1 MNAPPASQSLE
12 QELTEL
18 MRTPTGTRMFRPLQ
32 ARALVSAHEAGGL
45 FCNAAVGMGKTDV
58 CAVAM
63 QLLGGAR
70 PMVLTEASNI
80 PQMRADFQKLR
91 QHWQMP
97 SHYWLEAYEK
107 LGSPLHANLL
117 EERNPTCLI
126 LDEAH
131 KNKHVKVS
139 ARARRVDR
147 WRRANP
153 QVPVLCLSGSPGSE
167 LEDYAHLLLWA
178 IPSLAGDLIPV
189 DAEGRPGGADF
200 KLLCK
205 RLKDPE
211 EEAFRSDFRERLCA
225 MPGVVISPDTFTEK
239 PIRIVHTVLDTP
251 AEMEPHWEQ
260 LRDVGEAPDG
270 WFLEGPAEQWG
281 LARCLSNGMYYEHVP
296 RPPEP
301 WREARTNWYRF
312 CRELIEDEKAPGG
325 PWDTEGQV
333 ARGVLAGSL
342 PRDLYDAW
350 VAIKDT
356 YQPEIKTTWLSSHT
370 VDYAVQWGKEH
381 LEQTADTRQGG
392 GAIVWVEQ
400 TGVGEELARRT
411 RWPYYASGAT
421 NAKGEHVRNA
431 KAPIII
437 CAVKSCGTGKN
448 LQRYS
453 RNLFLSPPSNND
465 QAEQWFGRT
474 HRSGQPQGE
483 VFVELVYGCLEDWNA
498 IVKAEAEARDVEID
512 LTTPQKLSLA
522 THERVD
528 YPAEDGA
535 AWRKKPLAVTVNFD
549 D

>member
-1 MNAPPASQSLE
+1 ML
-12 QELTEL
+12 
-18 MRTPTGTRMFRPLQ
+18 RTPTGTMMLRPLQ
-32 ARALVSAHEAGGL
+32 AKALMSAYEAKELYGTGGL
-45 FCNAAVGMGKTDV
+45 FSNQSVGSGKTLT
-58 CAVAM
+58 CACAM

-80 PQMRADFQKLR
+80 PQRRADFQKLR

-189 DAEGRPGGADF
+189 DAEGRPGGQDF

-211 EEAFRSDFRERLCA
+211 EEGFRAEFRERLCA
-225 MPGVVISPDTFTEK
+225 VPGVVISPDTFTEK
-239 PIRIVHTVLDTP
+239 PIRIVHTVLEAP
-251 AEMEPHWEQ
+251 AEMEVHWER

-333 ARGVLAGSL
+333 ARGVLAGQL

-350 VAIKDT
+350 MAIKDS
-356 YQPEIKTTWLSSHT
+356 YQPEIHTTWLSSHA
-370 VDYAVQWGKEH
+370 VDYAIQWGKENAP
-381 LEQTADTRQGG
+381 ADTRQGG
-392 GAIVWVEQ
+392 GAIVWVTQ
-400 TGVGEELARRT
+400 VGVGEEIARRT
-411 RWPYYASGAT
+411 RWPYYSTGAK
-421 NAKGEHVRNA
+421 NEKGEHVRNA
-431 KAPIII
+431 KAPVMI
-437 CAVKSCGTGKN
+437 CSTSSCGTGKN
-448 LQRYS
+448 LQHRYS
-453 RNLFLSPPSNND
+453 KNLYTSPPSNND
-465 QAEQWFGRT
+465 QAEQWFGRS
-474 HRSGQPQGE
+474 HRPGQLRDE
-483 VFVELVYGCLEDWNA
+483 VYIELLFGCLEDWTSLM
-498 IVKAEAEARDVEID
+498 KAEAEARDVEID

-528 YPAEDGA
+528 YPGESGA
-535 AWRKKPLAVTVNFD
+535 AWRKKPNAVVVEFD
-549 D
+549 EGN